1 MTLASR
7 PPLTAAQLVAAQSRL
22 GLSNLELAH
31 ALEITGKGAAD
42 QVSKYRA
49 GIRPLPMRASQLIR
63 VWLHKDCPADV
74 RPWPKGAGR

>member
-42 QVSKYRA
+42 QISKYRA

-63 VWLHKDCPADV
+63 MWLDNGLPAHL